1 MAESLIVDA
10 NPLLSALLGGT
21 ARDVILSGKFSL
33 YSTQHTLFEVEKYL
47 PLLAHRLKLTE
58 MELFREFLL
67 LPIIACQPLVYDL
80 RLPEASQLI
89 GHRDP
94 KDVQILALTLQLG
107 YPIWTEDRDFD
118 DLPGI
123 VVRKTADLL
132 TLL

>member
-1 MAESLIVDA
+1 MSESLIVDA
-10 NPLLSALLGGT
+10 NPLLSALLGGV
-21 ARDVILSGKFSL
+21 ARDVVFSGRFTL

-47 PLLAHRLKLTE
+47 PLLAQRLGRTE
-58 MELFREFLL
+58 MDLFREFQL

-80 RLPEASQLI
+80 RLREANRLI

-118 DLPGI
+118 HLPGV
-123 VVRKTADLL
+123 VVRKTAELL
-132 TLL
+132 RLL